1 MKNCFI
7 CDIPYE
13 KGISICCSRQC
24 HNRRINGERD
34 YKVCKQAKDKENRIS
49 QYGLDPTICENCKN
63 PLTWKQRHN
72 RYCSRSC
79 GAKVNNSLRDKS
91 VYEKSANTLRNRIA
105 NRCYKTNRKVKYPVC
120 KVKFGE
126 CFSCQKPFRV
136 TRSNLKYCSSVCK
149 GSGNIKQ
156 YRRACKFKISKK
168 TNPELFD
175 KILLQQCGW
184 YRAANH
190 PQGYNPKGATWDHL
204 FRVEDG
210 FKLGVNPEIMCH
222 PANAEMISWEENFAR
237 KTSRITL
244 EELLQRIENYQK

>member
-34 YKVCKQAKDKENRIS
+34 YKVCKQAKDKENRINAYQS
-49 QYGLDPTICENCKN
+49 NPVLCSYCNLPLSYEQYKQGNRFCSHNC
-63 PLTWKQRHN
+63 RA
-72 RYCSRSC
+72 SV
-79 GAKVNNSLRDKS
+79 VNSTRDQ
-91 VYEKSANTLRNRIA
+91 T
-105 NRCYKTNRKVKYPVC
+105 CYKKQAESIRTTVAKKGLKIRYPFTRVSFGNCLICNQTFRKAKG
-120 KVKFGE
+120 K
-126 CFSCQKPFRV
+126 S
-136 TRSNLKYCSSVCK
+136 KYCSSVCK

-175 KILLQQCGW
+175 KILLQQYGW

-204 FRVEDG
+204 FRIEDG

-222 PANAEMISWEENFAR
+222 PANAEMISWEKNFAR